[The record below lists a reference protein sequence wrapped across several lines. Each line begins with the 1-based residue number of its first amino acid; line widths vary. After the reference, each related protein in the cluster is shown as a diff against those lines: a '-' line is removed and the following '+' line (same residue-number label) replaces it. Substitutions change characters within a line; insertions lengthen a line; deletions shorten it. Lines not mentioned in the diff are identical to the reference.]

1 MPGAARWLVTV
12 GRGGS
17 RAAHRRPVAELLPD
31 LMLRAES
38 GAAAR
43 QVKVVILPGDD
54 HSMLHD
60 PAAHDLAAHDLAAH
74 DLAAHDLAV
83 VLVA

>member
-1 MPGAARWLVTV
+1 
-12 GRGGS
+12 
-17 RAAHRRPVAELLPD
+17 
-31 LMLRAES
+31 MLRAES

-60 PAAHDLAAHDLAAH
+60 PVAHDLAAHDLAAH

>member
-1 MPGAARWLVTV
+1 MPGAARWLVTA
-12 GRGGS
+12 GRGGL
-17 RAAHRRPVAELLPD
+17 RATHRRPVAELLPD

-43 QVKVVILPGDD
+43 QVEVVILPGDD

-60 PAAHDLAAHDLAAH
+60 PVAHDPVAHDPVAQ
-74 DLAAHDLAV
+74 DLAV